1 MGTRSQREDDRRG
14 GAKMSRS
21 CRLGCAAIWR
31 SRRFLVTIGGMWSPL
46 VSMMLAVTVSQG
58 PGHAV
63 APPPSPSVLLIGDSH
78 ATSTFGKSLDL
89 LLRSVD
95 AEVTTVGSC
104 GVSPDAFL
112 RGLSASCGFLRIEPG
127 EPDWRVEKRNQASTP
142 RVEELLAAAAPTLT
156 IVELGANQI
165 HTAWRN
171 PAEASDDIAALAD
184 TILASGSACLWVG
197 PPSGRDD
204 VKPHAKVEYLYGLL
218 EKSLQGRCEL
228 VDSRPSALPFLD
240 YERLAPRSGDGRHW
254 DAIGI
259 EGQQAARRW
268 ALAVFKVAVPL
279 LERMPPTHDDG
290 RVVVTPPSTPGKVR
304 RGLDLRFRH
313 QVERLEG
320 SFDTI
325 ELTPADA
332 PAAIPR
338 EHPLGRSARAQL

>member
-1 MGTRSQREDDRRG
+1 
-14 GAKMSRS
+14 
-21 CRLGCAAIWR
+21 
-31 SRRFLVTIGGMWSPL
+31 MWSPL
-46 VSMMLAVTVSQG
+46 VSMVLAATLSQG
-58 PGHAV
+58 TGRADT
-63 APPPSPSVLLIGDSH
+63 PPRSPSVLIIGDSH

-112 RGLSASCGFLRIEPG
+112 RGLSASCGFLRIETG
-127 EPDWRVEKRNQASTP
+127 EPDWRVVKLNQASTP
-142 RVEELLAAAAPTLT
+142 RLEELLGSAAPTLT

-165 HTAWRN
+165 HSAWRN

-197 PPSGRDD
+197 PPSGRDN

-218 EKSLQGRCEL
+218 EKSLQGRCKL

-268 ALAVFKVAVPL
+268 ALEVFKVAVPL
-279 LERMPPTHDDG
+279 LERTRPAHDDG
-290 RVVVTPPSTPGKVR
+290 RVAVSAASSPESSR
-304 RGLDLRFRH
+304 RALDLRFRH
-313 QVERLEG
+313 ELEVLEG
-320 SFDTI
+320 STDTV
-325 ELTPADA
+325 ELA
-332 PAAIPR
+332 PAQL
-338 EHPLGRSARAQL
+338 PLAVPEERSISRSVRAQL

>member
-1 MGTRSQREDDRRG
+1 
-14 GAKMSRS
+14 
-21 CRLGCAAIWR
+21 
-31 SRRFLVTIGGMWSPL
+31 MWSPL
-46 VSMMLAVTVSQG
+46 VSMMVALTVSQG
-58 PGHAV
+58 TVHAV
-63 APPPSPSVLLIGDSH
+63 APSPSPSPSVLLIGDSH
-78 ATSTFGKSLDL
+78 ATSTFGRSLDL

-127 EPDWRVEKRNQASTP
+127 EPDWRVEKRSQASTP
-142 RVEELLAAAAPTLT
+142 RLEELLAAAAPTLT

-171 PAEASDDIAALAD
+171 PAEATHDIATLAD

-204 VKPHAKVEYLYGLL
+204 VKPHAKVEYLYELL

-240 YERLAPRSGDGRHW
+240 YERIAPRSGDGRHW

-279 LERMPPTHDDG
+279 LEQRYPTHDDG
-290 RVVVTPPSTPGKVR
+290 LVSVTAATTPGRVR

-313 QVERLEG
+313 QLERLEG
-320 SFDTI
+320 SMDTV
-325 ELTPADA
+325 ELTPAQVPVA
-332 PAAIPR
+332 PPR
-338 EHPLGRSARAQL
+338 DHSLGRSARAQL